1 MQSFGIQVPVTCAN
15 VWRNLEVE
23 LVDTSGLSECAR
35 TQETYF
41 VVCGFAEVLRFGLV
55 KEE

>member
-1 MQSFGIQVPVTCAN
+1 M
-15 VWRNLEVE
+15 E